1 MDCHHRSKY
10 THPTKWLALTD
21 IDEWFLPDPF
31 YSTNALDNF
40 LRAQN
45 DSVASI
51 CINRA
56 HSSRWP
62 LRANA
67 ENTSARKGI
76 LELESFVTYDP
87 PATSHAMDNHKCL
100 YRSAAFEMPF
110 IHWELSL
117 RSRPNI
123 TNTRTRYREDTLP
136 FKFVHNSRRWG
147 RGPFAAT
154 FNRTV
159 QFSRYLD
166 VMKGTVYDLFPPND
180 PSEDSRILQD

>member
-10 THPTKWLALTD
+10 TYPTTWLALTD

-31 YSTNALDNF
+31 YTTNALDEF
-40 LRAQN
+40 LQAQN

-51 CINRA
+51 CLNRA

-62 LRANA
+62 TGANA
-67 ENTSARKGI
+67 EGPGTGI
-76 LELESFVTYDP
+76 ELLELESFVTYDP
-87 PATSHAMDNHKCL
+87 PAIFHPNDNHKCI
-100 YRSAAFEMPF
+100 YRSAALEMPF

-123 TNTRTRYREDTLP
+123 TNIKTRYREDILP
-136 FKFVHNSRRWG
+136 FKLVHNSRRWG

-154 FNRTV
+154 FNRTLE
-159 QFSRYLD
+159 FSQYLSD
-166 VMKGTVYDLFPPND
+166 IKKTVYDLLSSDGNYT
-180 PSEDSRILQD
+180 